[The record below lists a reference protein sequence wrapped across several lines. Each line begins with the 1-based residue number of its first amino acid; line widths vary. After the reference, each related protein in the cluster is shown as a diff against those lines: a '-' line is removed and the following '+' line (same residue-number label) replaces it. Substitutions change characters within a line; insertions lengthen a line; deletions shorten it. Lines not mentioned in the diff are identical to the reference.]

1 MSVSVCD
8 TSPSRRPRVESYFS
22 NVARVLLSVRSLT
35 ATISMSAPEATTARK
50 KLRPIRPNPLIPT
63 RTVTAVAPALSVGW
77 CKGTARPYP
86 PLTVAR
92 RPCPTYVR
100 VTLVTLESAVLS
112 EHLRRQRGFGVRDAE
127 LLGALV
133 GHREQAADPPG

>member
-63 RTVTAVAPALSVGW
+63 RTVTATPAFDHGVQGDGPTLSPAPRGQTGV
-77 CKGTARPYP
+77 
-86 PLTVAR
+86 
-92 RPCPTYVR
+92 PTYVP
-100 VTLVTLESAVLS
+100 VTGRTTVSGVFR
-112 EHLRRQRGFGVRDAE
+112 EHLG
-127 LLGALV
+127 
-133 GHREQAADPPG
+133 